1 MDLSPYLDTLRR
13 ELVASAAPGGSDVR
27 HAADL
32 LTGSLD
38 AAARLTML
46 ELLSDAAAEI
56 TTRLGT
62 ATVDVRLH
70 GRDADFL
77 VTELSTPEEAVP
89 GPPAPPVAL
98 PPVEAGELARI
109 TLRLPEPVKEQV
121 ERAAAAEGI
130 SVNSWLVRAIVGA
143 LQHDGSSSGGGPGG
157 APGGAPSG
165 AARGRTSGRRITGYA
180 QA

>member
-1 MDLSPYLDTLRR
+1 LSPYLDTLRR
-13 ELVASAAPGGSDVR
+13 ELVASAAPGGADVH

-32 LTGSLD
+32 LTGALD

-62 ATVDVRLH
+62 ASVDVRLH

-77 VTELSTPEEAVP
+77 VTELSTPDEEVP
-89 GPPAPPVAL
+89 TPLAPPPL
-98 PPVEAGELARI
+98 DGGDLARI
-109 TLRLPEPVKEQV
+109 TLRLPESVKEQV

-130 SVNSWLVRAIVGA
+130 SANSWLVRAVVAA
-143 LQHDGSSSGGGPGG
+143 LQHDRSVPGGVRGGGP
-157 APGGAPSG
+157 PG
-165 AARGRTSGRRITGYA
+165 AARNRSSGRRITGYA

>member
-13 ELVASAAPGGSDVR
+13 ELVASAAPGGPDVR
-27 HAADL
+27 HAAEL

-38 AAARLTML
+38 AAARLTLL

-77 VTELSTPEEAVP
+77 VTELSMPEEAVP
-89 GPPAPPVAL
+89 APTVAPVAPL
-98 PPVEAGELARI
+98 EGGELARI

-143 LQHDGSSSGGGPGG
+143 LQHDGSSPGG
-157 APGGAPSG
+157 APAGVPGGAPSG
-165 AARGRTSGRRITGYA
+165 AARGRGSGRRITGYA